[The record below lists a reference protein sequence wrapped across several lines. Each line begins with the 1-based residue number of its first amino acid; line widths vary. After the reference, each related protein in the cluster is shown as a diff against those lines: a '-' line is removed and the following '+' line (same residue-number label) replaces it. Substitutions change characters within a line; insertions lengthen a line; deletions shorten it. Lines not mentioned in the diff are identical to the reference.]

1 MIKTLSILFLIMSYA
16 VAPIQG
22 LTPLNVGNT
31 VSVSDA
37 TAGGVWSSDNTG
49 VATISVGGLVT
60 AIAPGTANIVYT
72 VGGNSIAAPV
82 VVSSIVITN
91 GFNQNEVYN
100 ALYPR
105 VLWQA
110 LGTSSQSNRYFEDFH
125 PLNDTNILL
134 SVGRTGPY
142 SSINDS
148 NFIAYLVNESRSVI
162 MQAINA
168 VWTGPQI
175 INPAKLVFY
184 RPDVML
190 VPQPVQSIANSFCG
204 IKMLM
209 GQGDR
214 AYKFSRVSLFFT
226 ANATVNLYLYNDMTL
241 PPIVKIPVNV
251 IANQQTIFDLSTNA
265 IMNYLT
271 PSTMG
276 GIVYFGY
283 FPEDLP
289 NGCEAVYYNV
299 APSLFNGCTIW
310 SYSAPTYIDDLGQRN
325 FQRNNIGSNNLTY
338 GMNLEVEI
346 YKDATNNIIQNR
358 SLFDDV
364 IGNLM
369 SIRTVKNIAYTYR
382 TGGLQLA
389 VQSNPE
395 VQKLM
400 GQMDDN
406 GVREDVPYILDLGK
420 IAQASIRTAKAGFN
434 NKPSLGIG
442 IPNTGNDG
450 YNEVYGRSY
459 F

>member
-1 MIKTLSILFLIMSYA
+1 MKKSIIILFAIMSYA

-37 TAGGVWSSDNTG
+37 TAGGVWSSDNTA
-49 VATISVGGLVT
+49 VATISNTGLVT
-60 AIAPGTANIVYT
+60 AIATGTANIVYT
-72 VGGNSIAAPV
+72 VGANSTAAPLT
-82 VVSSIVITN
+82 VSRIVITN
-91 GFNQNEVYN
+91 GFNQDEVYN

-110 LGTSSQSNRYFEDFH
+110 LGASSQSNRYFEDFH

-142 SSINDS
+142 ISVNDS
-148 NFIAYLVNESRSVI
+148 KFIAFLVNESRSVI

-175 INPAKLVFY
+175 INAAKLVFY

-190 VPQPVQSIANSFCG
+190 VPQPVQNIANSFCG
-204 IKMLM
+204 VKMLM
-209 GQGDR
+209 GQGDQ

-226 ANATVNLYLYNDMTL
+226 ADATFDLYLYNDMTL
-241 PPIVKIPVNV
+241 PPITKVPVSV
-251 IANQQTIFDLSTNA
+251 VANQQTIIDLSTNA
-265 IMNYLT
+265 ILNYLT
-271 PSTMG
+271 PTTMG
-276 GIVYFGY
+276 GIIYYGY
-283 FPEDLP
+283 YPEDLP
-289 NGCEAVYYNV
+289 EGCEAVYYNV
-299 APSLFNGCTIW
+299 APSLFNGCQIW
-310 SYSAPTYIDDLGQRN
+310 SYSAPTYTDDLGNRN
-325 FQRNNIGSNNLTY
+325 FERNNIGANNLTY

-358 SLFDDV
+358 SLLDDV

-369 SIRTVKNIAYTYR
+369 SIRMVKNIAYTYR

-389 VQSNPE
+389 VQANPE

-400 GQMDDN
+400 GQMNDN
-406 GVREDVPYILDLGK
+406 GVKEDLPYILDLGK

-434 NKPSLGIG
+434 KKVSLSVGISQSG
-442 IPNTGNDG
+442 VSDS
-450 YNEVYGRSY
+450 VYGRSY
-459 F
+459 I